1 MEEAAVASVANEAIP
16 GLDMISKLSGGHPVV
31 TIILVAMILLGGKAG
46 WAFWTK
52 RQKLKI
58 ELEEK
63 RLELE
68 TKVKL
73 AQIKADDDNE
83 ECKPKRKRKA
93 KKEQ

>member
-1 MEEAAVASVANEAIP
+1 MEETAAMNVANEVIP

-31 TIILVAMILLGGKAG
+31 TIILVGMILLGGKAG

-73 AQIKADDDNE
+73 AQIKADDDDE
-83 ECKPKRKRKA
+83 PKKGRRK
-93 KKEQ
+93 KK